1 MQAPTGPTAPTDET
15 KNSTNPKP
23 EAPPSYASHYQ
34 PGPPAPGGY
43 PATGYPAQG
52 PGGYVGPNQPVGF
65 PMYHQGGGQPIVYQ
79 PGVNVNPN
87 QPPQISWMPGPPPL
101 PNCPPG
107 LEYLSQLDKIMV
119 YQQVEALELMTRF
132 ESNNR
137 YEVKNSMGQ
146 MIYMVLED
154 TDDVTRNAYKE
165 LRPFVLRVVDCMG
178 REIMRMQ
185 RPFRCTCCCFCCSC
199 AMQELEVQ
207 APPGV
212 ALGYITQ
219 HWGCCKANF
228 SIENEKKEHVLDM
241 VGPCAPA
248 NCGSD
253 TFYQIKSLDGS
264 SIGSICRQWPG
275 FLQVSVTDADNY
287 DITFPLDLNIT
298 MKAMVF
304 AACFL
309 IDFMFFERQPRS
321 RRSTSHHHH
330 HHHRRRH

>member
-207 APPGV
+207 SPPGV
-212 ALGYITQ
+212 SLGYIRQ

-228 SIENEKKEHVLDM
+228 SIENEKKEHVM
-241 VGPCAPA
+241 NMNGPCSPCA
-248 NCGSD
+248 CGSD
-253 TFYQIKSLDGS
+253 VVYRVKSLDGTD
-264 SIGSICRQWPG
+264 IGSISRQWPG
-275 FLQVSVTDADNY
+275 CLQESVAEVDNFE
-287 DITFPLDLNIT
+287 ISFPLDLSIT
-298 MKAMVF
+298 MKAMIF

-309 IDFMFFERQPRS
+309 IDFMFFEYTPRND
-321 RRSTSHHHH
+321 R
-330 HHHRRRH
+330 HRH